1 MSSKLKAL
9 ECRQQELCAR
19 AAIERRDL
27 SVHFE
32 PWKKPLS
39 WVDRG
44 IDAIHFVK
52 DNPAVWSTAFAVL
65 AHYKPK
71 LASKILAVGWGAM
84 KLLKGAKSIL

>member
-1 MSSKLKAL
+1 MNSKLKAL
-9 ECRQQELCAR
+9 QQRRVALQDR
-19 AAIERRDL
+19 AALERRNL
-27 SVHFE
+27 SLHFE
-32 PWKKPLS
+32 PWQKPLS

-52 DNPAVWSTAFAVL
+52 DNPVVWSTAFAVL

-71 LASKILAVGWGAM
+71 LASKVLAVGWGAM